1 METSQN
7 LKEELKKKQLKIDK
21 LDEKIGNLFKKNT
34 LLNIQLKEKIRQL
47 KEFKE
52 QCGEFELRELIE
64 YKSKYEDLKE
74 QIEESQ
80 CTFYRSGRYYKFYLD

>member
-34 LLNIQLKEKIRQL
+34 LLNIQFKETIRQL

-52 QCGEFELRELIE
+52 QCEEFELIE

-74 QIEESQ
+74 QIEEYQ